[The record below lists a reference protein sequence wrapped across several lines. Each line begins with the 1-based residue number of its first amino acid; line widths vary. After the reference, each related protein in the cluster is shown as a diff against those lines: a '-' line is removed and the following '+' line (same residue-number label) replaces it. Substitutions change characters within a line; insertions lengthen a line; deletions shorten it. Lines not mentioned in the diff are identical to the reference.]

1 MPEPYVPPVVI
12 IKELAAGDS
21 EGDALRLTD
30 FKG

>member
-21 EGDALRLTD
+21 DGDDLD
-30 FKG
+30 FDLKL